1 MNSAMPTVS
10 KTRSFST
17 VFLIEMWE
25 RFGYYGMQALII
37 YYMVQ
42 RLGFQDTPANLTW
55 GAAAALIYVSPA
67 IGGWVGDKF
76 FGTRH
81 TMLLGAVVLAVGY
94 ALMVVP
100 AHSTNFLFLALGVI
114 VVGNGLFK
122 ANAGNLVRKI
132 YEGDDTKIDS
142 AFTIYYMAVN
152 IGSMFSML
160 LTPAIKNYFN
170 APYAGQLSWVPA
182 GWNAAALFGDN
193 LGWHIAFAV
202 CCVGLL
208 VGLGN
213 YAVMS
218 HTLKHIGSEPD
229 RQPFKFWKLLVVLA
243 GGVVVVFIST
253 IILKYTGVARG
264 FVWAAAGCVAL
275 IFAWLIF
282 RSRHSE
288 RAGIIIALVLV
299 IETVFFF
306 IFYQQMSTSLNL
318 FALRNVD
325 TEFWIFGW
333 HAFTWDPAQF
343 QALNPIWIFILSPIL
358 AVLYTRAAKGGK
370 DLSIAS
376 KFAVGFAAVAI
387 GFFIYGAA
395 ASFTTSPGQTSQWV
409 MVGGYGFGA
418 LGELLTSGRGLA
430 FVARYVPARMGGFM
444 MGAYFVASGV
454 AQYAGGFVATFASVP
469 DKISMI
475 LAGKPGGNA
484 VDAIH
489 QQYPSILSMSLGG
502 FRDWITGTGDAA
514 KAAAQAHL
522 PAFADL
528 PLQSQL
534 LVQQFNTHLNVV
546 TMPIYTRLYNW
557 LGVAGVA
564 CTIFAAIVALILWW
578 LDRRGIMRFGPTAP
592 GTASE
597 FDEETPTDRAGH

>member
-1 MNSAMPTVS
+1 MPTVS

-55 GAAAALIYVSPA
+55 SAAAALIYVSPA

-81 TMLLGAVVLAVGY
+81 TMLLGAIVLALGY

-100 AHSTNFLFLALGVI
+100 AHSTNFLFIALGVI

-132 YEGDDTKIDS
+132 YEGDNTKIDS
-142 AFTIYYMAVN
+142 AFTLYYMAVN
-152 IGSMFSML
+152 IGSSFSML
-160 LTPAIKNYFN
+160 LTPIIKDYFN
-170 APYAGQLSWVPA
+170 APYSGQLAWLPGA
-182 GWNAAALFGDN
+182 QNLFGDG
-193 LGWHIAFAV
+193 LGWHMAFAV

-208 VGLGN
+208 VGLAN

-229 RQPFKFWKLLVVLA
+229 HKPFKFWKLLAVLA
-243 GGVVVVFIST
+243 GGVVVVIIST
-253 IILKYTGVARG
+253 IILRYTSVARV
-264 FVWAAAGCVAL
+264 FVYVAGACVLAIFGYL
-275 IFAWLIF
+275 IAKSQ
-282 RSRHSE
+282 RSE
-288 RAGIIIALVLV
+288 KPGLVIALVLV

-325 TEFWIFGW
+325 WSFNLFGLHLW
-333 HAFTWDPAQF
+333 TWKPEQF
-343 QALNPIWIFILSPIL
+343 QSFNPLWIFILSPIL
-358 AVLYTRAAKGGK
+358 AVTYTRFARRGK
-370 DLSIAS
+370 DLSIAA
-376 KFAVGFAAVAI
+376 KFACGFLAVAI

-395 ASFTTSPGQTSQWV
+395 GHFLASPGKTTSWT
-409 MVGGYGFGA
+409 MVWGYGFGS
-418 LGELLTSGRGLA
+418 LGELLTSGLGLA

-454 AQYAGGFVATFASVP
+454 AQYLGGIVASFASVP
-469 DKISMI
+469 DTAAK
-475 LAGKPGGNA
+475 LATRSTDPLIARTLAEFPA
-484 VDAIH
+484 VTSLKLEDFRAW
-489 QQYPSILSMSLGG
+489 LGG
-502 FRDWITGTGDAA
+502 HAGTGAVA
-514 KAAAQAHL
+514 EAHL
-522 PAFADL
+522 PAFSSL
-528 PLQSQL
+528 PESSRTL
-534 LVQQFNTHLNVV
+534 LTEFNHHLFTT
-546 TMPIYTRLYNW
+546 TMPIYTSLFFW

-564 CTIFAAIVALILWW
+564 CTVIALAVLPLIRK
-578 LDRRGIMRFGPTAP
+578 LDRAHATHAGYANVPDSGKGMPTAV
-592 GTASE
+592 SE
-597 FDEETPTDRAGH
+597 Q